1 MPAFNGG
8 MPGQPYGNPNQ
19 GGFASPMAVPLNMP
33 YYGCP
38 PFEAVK
44 RFFRKYAKFSGRASR
59 SEYWWVQLFIFIVY
73 VIIFVFD
80 ELLFRTG
87 SSFIDYIWEVAI
99 FIPQIAIAI
108 RRLHDSNKSGWWWI
122 LPYGLEF
129 AGVLILGFSVGFSL
143 GGLLA
148 NPSSAVA
155 DTFGAGVIGGSL
167 LCLLFLLVGF
177 ILQIV
182 LMVLGPKPEGVR
194 FDEDVPPMN
203 PVNPGNPAGQYDQ
216 YGQFIPQQNPAN
228 QPYSQAQQQSA
239 SAGNSYSQAPYQQ
252 TAANNSYAQPY
263 NDFNANNNAN
273 NYGNYGGYTNSN
285 GNNFAQ

>member
-1 MPAFNGG
+1 
-8 MPGQPYGNPNQ
+8 
-19 GGFASPMAVPLNMP
+19 MP

-38 PFEAVK
+38 PIEAVK
-44 RFFRKYAKFSGRASR
+44 RFFQKYVKFSGRASR

-80 ELLFRTG
+80 ELLFHTG

-148 NPSSAVA
+148 NPTSAVA
-155 DTFGAGVIGGSL
+155 DAFGAGVIGGSL

-182 LMVLGPKPEGVR
+182 LMVLGPKPEGAR
-194 FDEDVPPMN
+194 FDENVPPMN
-203 PVNPGNPAGQYDQ
+203 PMNPGNPAGQYDQ
-216 YGQFIPQQNPAN
+216 YGQFVPQQNPAN
-228 QPYSQAQQQSA
+228 QPYSQAQYQSA

-252 TAANNSYAQPY
+252 AAANNSYAQPN
-263 NDFNANNNAN
+263 NDFNAS